1 MSDLLPI
8 RFDGA
13 EVKVFEPSTG
23 ELVLPRDATDRAL
36 LEAQAWLDT
45 ERKQQAEWRAALAGE
60 AATRLGFGIKH
71 TAGFR
76 FKVEATRSWTVG
88 TVTACKQLLRDGM
101 ITDGEFED
109 AVPYKRVPDGRK
121 CKALLER
128 LMHSG
133 ELESAKLLS
142 DSCSVS
148 KPRISGLAEEVV
160 EAEAVDA

>member
-1 MSDLLPI
+1 MSALPVL
-8 RFDGA
+8 FDGA

-23 ELVLPRDATDRAL
+23 ELVLPQDATDRAL

-45 ERKQQAEWRAALAGE
+45 ERKRQSEWRAAI
-60 AATRLGFGIKH
+60 AAVLCTRHGFGMKH
-71 TAGFR
+71 RAGFSL
-76 FKVEATRSWTVG
+76 KVEATRSWTVG
-88 TVTACKQLLRDGM
+88 TVAVCKRLLRDGM
-101 ITDGEFED
+101 ITDAEFED

-128 LMHSG
+128 LMTSG